1 MAGPGGGPSSGLQA
15 ELEAMAA
22 AIPAVED
29 GVTALTQA
37 NQGVGTAMANVGAGW
52 TSDGAAF
59 FRTVMEDFRAEYAKM
74 ITDLNEIH
82 QALTGN
88 KVQYTASAEEER
100 ANVNRFNSLLS

>member
-1 MAGPGGGPSSGLQA
+1 MAGPAGGPSNGLQT

-29 GVTALTQA
+29 GVQFLTQA
-37 NQGVGTAMANVGAGW
+37 NQSIGTAMANVGAGW
-52 TSDGAAF
+52 TSDGATF
-59 FRTVMEDFRAEYAKM
+59 FRAVIEDFRAEYSKM
-74 ITDLNEIH
+74 INDLNEIH

-88 KVQYTASAEEER
+88 KVQYTASAEQER